1 MKNLSLIISVVLAV
15 SVFTACKKQQS
26 VDNIATTNT
35 KNAVSSGKLP
45 VAYINVDSLLIHY
58 QFAKEANE
66 SLIRKQE
73 DSRLKINTMARTLQ
87 VEMADFQRKLENNAF
102 LSRDRAQQEQTRL
115 QKKQQELQEM
125 DGNLS
130 KQLVQVQQKMSEQLR
145 DTINKFLKEYN
156 RDGKYAIIFSNTSND
171 NILYADKQYDI
182 TAEVTKLLNERFEAK
197 KIKFKITKTK
207 SAIN

>member
-1 MKNLSLIISVVLAV
+1 MKNLSLIISVVLTL
-15 SVFTACKKQQS
+15 SVFTACKKQQA
-26 VDNIATTNT
+26 VDTKTSTNT
-35 KNAVSSGKLP
+35 KNAAISGKLP

-73 DSRLKINTMARTLQ
+73 DSRLKINTMARQLQ
-87 VEMADFQRKLENNAF
+87 VEMGDFQRKLENNAF

-130 KQLVQVQQKMSEQLR
+130 KQLV
-145 DTINKFLKEYN
+145 
-156 RDGKYAIIFSNTSND
+156 
-171 NILYADKQYDI
+171 
-182 TAEVTKLLNERFEAK
+182 
-197 KIKFKITKTK
+197 
-207 SAIN
+207 

>member
-1 MKNLSLIISVVLAV
+1 MKNLSLILSVVLAV
-15 SVFTACKKQQS
+15 SAFTACKKQQLVHNKTS
-26 VDNIATTNT
+26 LNT
-35 KNAVSSGKLP
+35 KNAVNSGKLP

-73 DSRLKINTMARTLQ
+73 DSRLKINTLARQLQ
-87 VEMADFQRKLENNAF
+87 GEMGDFQRKLENNAF

-171 NILYADKQYDI
+171 NILYADPQYDI
-182 TAEVTKLLNERFEAK
+182 TAEITKLLNERFAAK
-197 KIKFKITKTK
+197 K
-207 SAIN
+207 

>member
-1 MKNLSLIISVVLAV
+1 MKNLSLIISLVLAV
-15 SVFTACKKQQS
+15 SVFTACKKEQA
-26 VDNIATTNT
+26 VDNKINTNT

-73 DSRLKINTMARTLQ
+73 DSRLKINTMARQLQ
-87 VEMADFQRKLENNAF
+87 VEMGDFQRKLENNAF

-156 RDGKYAIIFSNTSND
+156 KDGKYAIIFSNTSND

-182 TAEVTKLLNERFEAK
+182 TAEVTKLLNERFAAK
-197 KIKFKITKTK
+197 K
-207 SAIN
+207 

>member
-1 MKNLSLIISVVLAV
+1 MKNLSQLFCVVLAI
-15 SVFTACKKQQS
+15 SIFTGCKKQQA
-26 VDNIATTNT
+26 VDNNAITDT
-35 KNAVSSGKLP
+35 KNAINNNKLP

-58 QFAKEANE
+58 QFAKDANE

-73 DSRLKINTMARTLQ
+73 DSRLKINTMARQLQ
-87 VEMADFQRKLENNAF
+87 VEMGDFQRKLENNAF

-156 RDGKYAIIFSNTSND
+156 KDGKYAIIFSNTSND

-182 TAEVTKLLNERFEAK
+182 TVKVTKLLNERFLSK
-197 KIKFKITKTK
+197 K
-207 SAIN
+207 

>member
-1 MKNLSLIISVVLAV
+1 MKNISLIFSLLFAIT
-15 SVFTACKKQQS
+15 VFTACNKQPA
-26 VDNIATTNT
+26 VDTKAILNT
-35 KNAVSSGKLP
+35 KNTVNSGRLP

-73 DSRLKINTMARTLQ
+73 DSRLKINSMARQLQ
-87 VEMADFQRKLENNAF
+87 GEMADFQRKLENNAF

-115 QKKQQELQEM
+115 QKKQQDLQEM

-182 TAEVTKLLNERFEAK
+182 TAEVTKLLNERFAARK
-197 KIKFKITKTK
+197 
-207 SAIN
+207 

>member
-1 MKNLSLIISVVLAV
+1 MKKLLLIISVLLAV
-15 SVFTACKKQQS
+15 SAFTACNKQQA
-26 VDNIATTNT
+26 VDNKVTSNT
-35 KNAVSSGKLP
+35 KNAVNTSKLP
-45 VAYINVDSLLIHY
+45 IAYINVDSLLIHY

-73 DSRLKINTMARTLQ
+73 DSRLKINSMARQLQ
-87 VEMADFQRKLENNAF
+87 LEMGDFQRKLENNAF

-115 QKKQQELQEM
+115 QKKQQELQEI

-156 RDGKYAIIFSNTSND
+156 KEGKYAIIFSNTSND

-182 TAEVTKLLNERFEAK
+182 TDEVTKLLNERFAAK
-197 KIKFKITKTK
+197 K
-207 SAIN
+207 

>member
-1 MKNLSLIISVVLAV
+1 MRMKNLSLIISVVLAV

-197 KIKFKITKTK
+197 K
-207 SAIN
+207 